1 MFREITTK
9 SPLTVLIAASALLS
23 GCEQPP
29 PPEPVSSDGPPAWL
43 AQPPFGLAPELP
55 APVSMSIQKRV
66 VTGVPPSER
75 EVLIPAGSFTR
86 GSNKVD
92 NEGLQERYGFVTPPF
107 VNEHPEHRME
117 LPQFIIDK
125 YEVTN
130 GEFKA
135 FVVRTR
141 RPEPQAWIQNG
152 YNVRDDKLRTAHVN
166 NLRWIATD
174 YFNLD
179 VDTTVMNKDQLLAAL
194 FARQA
199 ARDEQAVTGVNW
211 FDADAYCRWVG
222 KRLPSEAEWEKAAR
236 GPDGNEFPWG
246 MAWSQGI
253 ANSGENPEMES
264 DDPIM
269 PPGSFPKDLSHYG
282 VFDMGGNV
290 SEWVFDLY
298 RPYGG
303 ADFNDDAYEKEHRI
317 VKGGGA
323 GMGHYGLSTF
333 FRGARRAH
341 TTPESAS
348 TDVGFRCAR
357 DG

>member
-1 MFREITTK
+1 MLQPIAILSPILLLIT
-9 SPLTVLIAASALLS
+9 ALS
-23 GCEQPP
+23 GCD
-29 PPEPVSSDGPPAWL
+29 SPPAE
-43 AQPPFGLAPELP
+43 APSATTP
-55 APVSMSIQKRV
+55 ASVTAPLNDTPRV
-66 VTGVPPSER
+66 IDAMPAGER
-75 EVLIPAGSFTR
+75 EVLIPAGPFIR
-86 GSNKVD
+86 GSHKID
-92 NEGLQERYGFVTPPF
+92 SEGLQERYGFVTPLF
-107 VNEHPEHRME
+107 VNEHPQHTMK
-117 LPQFIIDK
+117 LPDFIIDK

-130 GEFKA
+130 AEYKA

-152 YNVRDDKLRTAHVN
+152 YNVRDDKLQTAHVD

-179 VDTTVMNKDQLLAAL
+179 IDPSALDKQPLLDAL
-194 FARQA
+194 FAKQA
-199 ARDEQAVTGVNW
+199 QRDALAATAVNW

-222 KRLPSEAEWEKAAR
+222 KRLPTEAEWEKAAR

-246 MAWSQGI
+246 AAWSQGL
-253 ANSGENPEMES
+253 ANSGENPEQEDDES
-264 DDPIM
+264 VM
-269 PPGSFPKDLSHYG
+269 PPGSFPKDLSYYG

-290 SEWVFDLY
+290 SEWVADRY
-298 RPYGG
+298 QPYDG
-303 ADFNDDAYEKEHRI
+303 ADFDDPDYAKQHRM

-341 TTPESAS
+341 TAPESAS

-357 DG
+357 DAN